1 MTSEDSKQ
9 HRLGLAY
16 VGLSALLWSLSGL
29 FMLSISADLMTI
41 IFLRGL
47 VSGTSIL
54 VIFAWV
60 EKKQAIPILKAI
72 RGPTLAAAGLAGA
85 SMICGLSAIHYA
97 SVAEAMVIYATAPF
111 MTAGIAYLFI
121 REKASPATLVASVV
135 AVCGVLFMV
144 MDSGAG
150 NAGGGS
156 VLGKCLAVIMALTVA
171 GLATVMR
178 HYRNIQMLPAMAGG
192 SFLCSLA
199 AAWFIDLHSVTSL
212 DLGLIALFGIVQNAC
227 GLALY
232 VVGARRIS
240 AASASLLT
248 ALEVPFTPLWTW
260 IFMSD
265 EPSYATLVGGGIVL
279 VALFGHIL
287 AEIRS
292 SRGAVLAAV

>member
-1 MTSEDSKQ
+1 MNFDDAKQ

-29 FMLSISADLMTI
+29 FMLSITADLMTI

-47 VSGTSIL
+47 VSGTSIM
-54 VIFAWV
+54 VIFALV
-60 EKKQAIPILKAI
+60 EKGRAVTILKAI
-72 RGPTLAAAGLAGA
+72 RGPTLAAAVLAGA
-85 SMICGLSAIHYA
+85 SMITGLSAIHFA

-121 REKASPATLVASVV
+121 REKASPATLIASVV

-144 MDSGAG
+144 MDGS
-150 NAGGGS
+150 GGS
-156 VLGKCLAVIMALTVA
+156 SGSLLGKCLAVIMSLTVA

-178 HYRNIQMLPAMAGG
+178 HYRGIQMLPAMAGG
-192 SFLCSLA
+192 SFFCSLA
-199 AAWFIDLHSVTSL
+199 TVPFIHLSTVTGG
-212 DLGLIALFGIVQNAC
+212 DLGLILLFGIVQNAC

-265 EPSYATLVGGGIVL
+265 EPSTATLIGGGIVL

-287 AEIRS
+287 AEVRS
-292 SRGAVLAAV
+292 SRGAVLGAV